1 MNTEDRSTGSRVH
14 PRLLLGSVLHI
25 ILVFCVVLLCV
36 FTFWIPCCDV
46 RYDFRIKTMFDSPF
60 PLVVCRRSH
69 VYLRY
74 LCLLAYSGVQHILCC
89 VFVLFFVILCSLCCQ
104 FLCVFR
110 HLVYPMLPVSLDCP
124 FLIVPSVFS
133 IVYFLT
139 AYFYSCSLNKL

>member
-1 MNTEDRSTGSRVH
+1 
-14 PRLLLGSVLHI
+14 
-25 ILVFCVVLLCV
+25 
-36 FTFWIPCCDV
+36 
-46 RYDFRIKTMFDSPF
+46 MFDSPF
-60 PLVVCRRSH
+60 PLVVCRTSH
-69 VYLRY
+69 VVFTLFMFAGIYWCPTHIV
-74 LCLLAYSGVQHILCC
+74 LCFCFVFRHLVCPMLSVSLCFSSSC
-89 VFVLFFVILCSLCCQ
+89 VPYVVSFSVFFVILCALCCQ